1 MTSNILVDG
10 MQASYQN
17 QRGLTL
23 ISLIFLVGLI
33 GCFVMLILKVGPLY
47 MDNHNVVNAFKAEQ
61 QSADILTKSKEQIRA
76 SLGKRFELNYVTHV
90 SAADVQITG
99 IPGYVKVSLE
109 YERVVHIVGN
119 LSVLVEF
126 NEGFEAGSK

>member
-1 MTSNILVDG
+1 MR
-10 MQASYQN
+10 ASYQN

-23 ISLIFLVGLI
+23 ISLIFLVGMI
-33 GCFVMLILKVGPLY
+33 GCVVMLILKIAPLY
-47 MDNHNVVNAFKAEQ
+47 MDNHNVANALKAEQ
-61 QSADILTKSKEQIRA
+61 QAPDILAKSKADIRK

-90 SAADVQITG
+90 NPDDIKVIG

-109 YERVVHIVGN
+109 YERVVHIIGN

-126 NEGFEAGSK
+126 NEGFEAGVK

>member
-1 MTSNILVDG
+1 MR
-10 MQASYQN
+10 ASCQN

-33 GCFVMLILKVGPLY
+33 GCFVMLVLKIAPLY
-47 MDNHNVVNAFKAEQ
+47 MDNHNVVNAFNAERQ
-61 QSADILTKSKEQIRA
+61 APDILTKSKDQIRA
-76 SLGKRFELNYVTHV
+76 SLGKRFLLNYVTHV
-90 SAADVQITG
+90 SPEDIKITG
-99 IPGYVKVSLE
+99 IPGYVKVTLE

-126 NEGFEAGSK
+126 NEGFEAGAK